1 MKRLAVVAVAALI
14 SACTCDKPAVIDAG
28 VPDAGP
34 LALTEKE
41 PNDGPD
47 KALAI
52 AGAAIVQANLGA
64 DPKAVDEDWYVVTS
78 ALPRTAAISVTAPT
92 GADVSIEAMDEARTT
107 LLSVNATG
115 AGETEKLPNLDVSG
129 RAFFRVLGLKK
140 GAGGAYAVTVTFSD
154 RQPGFELEPNNRQVD
169 ATPVALGQA
178 VSGFLSHPQDEDW
191 YRFELP
197 GAAPELGAPAED
209 AGAAVDAGD
218 STDGG
223 GDGAGDPGMGGIP
236 NAGGETDAGVVA
248 VPEAEKVPLRLDISA
263 VDGVRPEVTVLTIAE
278 AVLFGAKAGQDGAGL
293 SLRNVG
299 IRAQDKVI
307 FVVVKSAAA
316 GTGKDARKGHN
327 AQTYYT
333 LTVSPEEAGA
343 SAELEPND
351 NAEQATALPADAWK
365 EGFLSPR
372 GDADYFRLTVAQ
384 PSIADITVTGV
395 DNLDI
400 QLSLVKPGEPG
411 GKGEEVLAKA
421 NEGAVKEPESLHS
434 LTCEKECV
442 LKVEA
447 AARKVDGKWVKDQE
461 NGEMAYRISTTV
473 LPDDGTREK
482 EPNNTPEH
490 GSPISLSA
498 SVRGTV
504 YPKKDVDLFKLD
516 LTGKQVKTPLKATL
530 TGILK
535 VDVALYLHRLGED
548 GKLELMQTSDRAKG
562 DKPEVVRFS
571 AEPGTYLFEVR
582 DVKNREANIQD
593 QYQLTV
599 EESDD

>member
-1 MKRLAVVAVAALI
+1 MKRLAAIAVLGFV
-14 SACTCDKPAVIDAG
+14 SACSCDKPKEVDAG

-52 AGAAIVQANLGA
+52 SGRAVVQANLGA
-64 DPKAVDEDWYVVTS
+64 DPKAVDEDWYAVQTS
-78 ALPRTAAISVTAPT
+78 LPRTASVKVTAPT
-92 GADVSIEAMDEARTT
+92 GADVSIEVMDEARTT
-107 LLSVNATG
+107 LLSVNA
-115 AGETEKLPNLDVSG
+115 AGPGEEEKLPNLDVSG

-140 GAGGAYAVTVTFSD
+140 GTGGAYAVTVDLTD

-169 ATPVALGQA
+169 ATSVALGSA
-178 VSGFLSHPQDEDW
+178 VSGYLSHPQDEDW

-197 GAAPELGAPAED
+197 GAAEEPAAVDSGWAPEP
-209 AGAAVDAGD
+209 AVDAGEGQELGQ
-218 STDGG
+218 GG
-223 GDGAGDPGMGGIP
+223 TTGAAAKDP
-236 NAGGETDAGVVA
+236 DAGAVV
-248 VPEAEKVPLRLDISA
+248 VPDAEKVPLRIDISA
-263 VDGVRPEVTVLTIAE
+263 VDGVRPEITVLTIAE
-278 AVLFGAKAGQDGAGL
+278 AVLFNAKSGQDGAGL

-299 IRAQDKVI
+299 IRKQDRVI

-316 GTGKDARKGHN
+316 GTGKDAKKGHN
-327 AQTYYT
+327 AGSYYT

-351 NAEQATALPADAWK
+351 DIEKATTLSVDSWK

-372 GDADYFRLTVAQ
+372 GDADYFRLSVAQ
-384 PSIADITVTGV
+384 PSIADISVTGV
-395 DNLDI
+395 DKVDL
-400 QLSLVKPGEPG
+400 QLLLVKQGE
-411 GKGEEVLAKA
+411 KGEEVLAKA
-421 NEGAVKEPESLHS
+421 NEGAVKEPEALHS

-442 LKVEA
+442 LKVEVVP
-447 AARKVDGKWVKDQE
+447 RKVDGKWVRDQE
-461 NGEMAYRISTTV
+461 NGEMAYRISSQVT
-473 LPDDGTREK
+473 PDDGTREK
-482 EPNNTPEH
+482 EPNDKPEY
-490 GSPISLSA
+490 GSPIGLSA
-498 SVRGTV
+498 AVRGTI
-504 YPKKDVDLFKLD
+504 YPRKDVDLFKLD
-516 LTGKQVKTPLKATL
+516 LTAKQVKTPLKATL

-535 VDVALYLHRLGED
+535 VDVALYLHRLNEE

-571 AEPGTYLFEVR
+571 AEPGVYLFEVR
-582 DVKNREANIQD
+582 DTKNREANIQD

>member
-1 MKRLAVVAVAALI
+1 MKRVAALAVLGFV
-14 SACTCDKPAVIDAG
+14 SACSCDKPKEVDAG

-52 AGAAIVQANLGA
+52 TARAVVQANLGA
-64 DPKAVDEDWYVVTS
+64 DPRAVDEDWYVVQT
-78 ALPRTAAISVTAPT
+78 ALPRTASVRVTAPT
-92 GADVSIEAMDEARTT
+92 GTDISVEVMDEARTT
-107 LLSVNATG
+107 LLSVNA
-115 AGETEKLPNLDVSG
+115 AGPGEEEKLPNLDVSG

-140 GAGGAYAVTVTFSD
+140 GSGGAYAVTVELGD

-169 ATPVALGQA
+169 ATAVALGTA
-178 VSGFLSHPQDEDW
+178 VSGYLSHPQDEDW

-197 GAAPELGAPAED
+197 GAAEEPAVADSGWAPAAPEDTGED
-209 AGAAVDAGD
+209 AGEGRELGQGGTAAAPAKELDAG
-218 STDGG
+218 SV
-223 GDGAGDPGMGGIP
+223 
-236 NAGGETDAGVVA
+236 VVA
-248 VPEAEKVPLRLDISA
+248 ESEKVPLRIDISA
-263 VDGVRPEVTVLTIAE
+263 IDGVRPEITVLTIAE
-278 AVLFGAKAGQDGAGL
+278 AVLFSARSSQDGAGL

-299 IRAQDKVI
+299 IRKQDKVI

-327 AQTYYT
+327 AGSYYT

-351 NAEQATALPADAWK
+351 DIEKATPLSVDSWK

-372 GDADYFRLTVAQ
+372 GDADYFRLSVAQ
-384 PSIADITVTGV
+384 PSIADVSVTGV
-395 DNLDI
+395 DKVDL
-400 QLSLVKPGEPG
+400 QLLLVRQGDKA
-411 GKGEEVLAKA
+411 EEVLAKA
-421 NEGAVKEPESLHS
+421 NEGAVKEPEALHS
-434 LTCEKECV
+434 LSCEKECV
-442 LKVEA
+442 LKVEVVP
-447 AARKVDGKWVKDQE
+447 RKVDGKWVRDQD
-461 NGEMAYRISTTV
+461 NGEMAYRISTQVT
-473 LPDDGTREK
+473 LDDGTREK
-482 EPNNTPEH
+482 EPNDKPEF
-490 GSPISLSA
+490 GSPLSLSS
-498 SVRGTV
+498 SVRGTI

-535 VDVALYLHRLGED
+535 VDVALYLHRLNEE

-562 DKPEVVRFS
+562 DKPEVMRFA
-571 AEPGTYLFEVR
+571 AEPGVYLFEVR
-582 DVKNREANIQD
+582 DTKNREANIQD